1 MSSSLDSGGVWL
13 PARCFISHSYKD
25 LQARQRLL
33 DSLPSTVQPVIF
45 PAIEALS
52 EKMLRYELIRALE
65 QCDGLIYLEGGY
77 SDTSIWVAFERDYA
91 RRAGKPVFAF
101 DTLSGQLRADV
112 TPARNAES
120 PGEQII
126 CGKPTYSQRRS
137 PKR

>member
-45 PAIEALS
+45 PPIEALS
-52 EKMLRYELIRALE
+52 EKILRYELIRALE

-91 RRAGKPVFAF
+91 LRAGKPVFAF
-101 DTLSGQLRADV
+101 DTLSGQLRSDV
-112 TPARNAES
+112 TLARKAES
-120 PGEQII
+120 PGEHAL
-126 CGKPTYSQRRS
+126 CGTRTSSRRRS
-137 PKR
+137 LRR